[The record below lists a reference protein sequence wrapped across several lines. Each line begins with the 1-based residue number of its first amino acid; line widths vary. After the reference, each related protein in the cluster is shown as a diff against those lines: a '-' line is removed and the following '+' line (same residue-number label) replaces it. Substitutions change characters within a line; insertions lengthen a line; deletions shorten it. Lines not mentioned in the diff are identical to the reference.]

1 MNRPLRLA
9 TAALTASA
17 ALLLTSCGSD
27 DKSSGGDDKIA
38 GAEQGDGKSKKPSP
52 TPQEKRAERPEIKLP
67 SDLSYEFEWTKT
79 GDKDKDA
86 VLADTEQYLKAVDM
100 AIAEQKPLHEAYRF
114 YSEGDAAAASQK
126 FVQEYVEYKDRI
138 TGAKRYYNAR
148 VDVTG
153 GKTAGLVY
161 CEDQRKAH
169 NKSLKTGKTAKAA
182 APSKDDFVLYSSRL
196 RVNEQGVW
204 VTETTTSDRGNATCQ
219 P

>member
-27 DKSSGGDDKIA
+27 EKSSGSDDKIA
-38 GAEQGDGKSKKPSP
+38 GAGQGEEKKSPPPSESA
-52 TPQEKRAERPEIKLP
+52 QGADRPEIKLP
-67 SDLSYEFEWTKT
+67 SDLTYKFEWAKT

-100 AIAEQKPLHEAYRF
+100 AIAEQKPLHKAYRF
-114 YSEGDAAAASQK
+114 YSEGDAAAGSQR
-126 FVQEYVEYKDRI
+126 FVEEYVEYKDRI
-138 TGAKRYYNAR
+138 TGVKRYYNAR

-169 NKSLKTGKTAKAA
+169 NKSLKTGKTAEAA
-182 APSKDDFVLYSSRL
+182 APSKDDYVLYSSRL

-204 VTETTTSDRGNATCQ
+204 ITETTTSDRGNATCQ

>member
-27 DKSSGGDDKIA
+27 DKSSGADEKIA
-38 GAEQGDGKSKKPSP
+38 GAEQGDAKKSPPPSEP
-52 TPQEKRAERPEIKLP
+52 TGAAAERPKISLP
-67 SDLSYEFEWTKT
+67 SDLTYEFEWAKT
-79 GDKDKDA
+79 GDKNKDA
-86 VLADTEQYLKAVDM
+86 VLADTEQYVKAVDM
-100 AIAEQKPLHEAYRF
+100 AIAEQDPLHKAYRF
-114 YSEGDAAAASQK
+114 YAEGDAAAGSQK
-126 FVQEYVEYKDRI
+126 FVEEYVEYKDRI
-138 TGAKRYYNAR
+138 TGVKRFYNAR

-169 NKSLKTGKTAKAA
+169 NKSLKTGKTAEAP

-196 RVNEQGVW
+196 HRNDQGVW
-204 VTETTTSDRGNATCQ
+204 ITETTTSDRGNATCQ

>member
-27 DKSSGGDDKIA
+27 DKSSGADEKIT
-38 GAEQGDGKSKKPSP
+38 GAEQGDAKKSSPPSEP
-52 TPQEKRAERPEIKLP
+52 AETAAERPKISLP
-67 SDLSYEFEWTKT
+67 SDLSYEFEWAKT
-79 GDKDKDA
+79 GDKNKDA
-86 VLADTEQYLKAVDM
+86 VLADTEQYVKAVDM
-100 AIAEQKPLHEAYRF
+100 AIAEQDPLHKAYRF
-114 YSEGDAAAASQK
+114 YAEGDAAAGSQK
-126 FVQEYVEYKDRI
+126 FVEEYVEYKDRI
-138 TGAKRYYNAR
+138 TGVKRFYNAR

-169 NKSLKTGKTAKAA
+169 NKSLKTGKTAEAP
-182 APSKDDFVLYSSRL
+182 APSKADFVLYSSRL
-196 RVNEQGVW
+196 HRNDQGVW
-204 VTETTTSDRGNATCQ
+204 ITETTTSDRGNATCQ

>member
-27 DKSSGGDDKIA
+27 DKSSGADEKIA
-38 GAEQGDGKSKKPSP
+38 GAEQGDAKKSSPPSEP
-52 TPQEKRAERPEIKLP
+52 TETAAERPKISLP
-67 SDLSYEFEWTKT
+67 SDLRYEFEWAKT
-79 GDKDKDA
+79 GDKNKDA
-86 VLADTEQYLKAVDM
+86 VLADTEQYVKAVDM
-100 AIAEQKPLHEAYRF
+100 AIAEQDPLHKAYRF
-114 YSEGDAAAASQK
+114 YAEGDAAAGSQK
-126 FVQEYVEYKDRI
+126 FVEEYVEYKDRI
-138 TGAKRYYNAR
+138 TGVKRFYNAR

-169 NKSLKTGKTAKAA
+169 NKSLKTGKTAEAP
-182 APSKDDFVLYSSRL
+182 APSEDDFVLYSSRL
-196 RVNEQGVW
+196 HRNDQGVW
-204 VTETTTSDRGNATCQ
+204 ITETTTSDRGNATCQ